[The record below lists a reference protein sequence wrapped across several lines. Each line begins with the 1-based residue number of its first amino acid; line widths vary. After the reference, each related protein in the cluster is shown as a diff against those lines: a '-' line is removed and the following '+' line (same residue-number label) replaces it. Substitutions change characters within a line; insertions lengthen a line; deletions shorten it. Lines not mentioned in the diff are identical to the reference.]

1 MVGSCIHPS
10 RSNDKVAISKTWP
23 RSQSEHAM
31 RKLIGD
37 AVTILGEKF
46 TSQHGPRIR
55 ARDITRGGDKL
66 TIRDQDGNLRWVMA
80 RRSEE

>member
-1 MVGSCIHPS
+1 
-10 RSNDKVAISKTWP
+10 
-23 RSQSEHAM
+23 M

-55 ARDITRGGDKL
+55 AREITRGGDKL